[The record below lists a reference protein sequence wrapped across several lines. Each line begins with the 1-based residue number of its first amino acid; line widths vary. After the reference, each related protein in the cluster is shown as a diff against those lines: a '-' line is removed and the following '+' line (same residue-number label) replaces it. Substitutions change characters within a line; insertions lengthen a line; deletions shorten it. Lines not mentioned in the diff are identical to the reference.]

1 MRIQSGTKAA
11 SLPRC
16 NDEGALGQGDM
27 GWRSLEGMRSKR
39 RRALR
44 RKLRIRRTNV
54 LGAVQ
59 INQRFENIL
68 PNAVGGEANASTLG
82 QLGAYSGERVE

>member
-1 MRIQSGTKAA
+1 
-11 SLPRC
+11 
-16 NDEGALGQGDM
+16 
-27 GWRSLEGMRSKR
+27 MRSKR

-44 RKLRIRRTNV
+44 RKLRFRRTNV

-59 INQRFENIL
+59 ISQRFENIL